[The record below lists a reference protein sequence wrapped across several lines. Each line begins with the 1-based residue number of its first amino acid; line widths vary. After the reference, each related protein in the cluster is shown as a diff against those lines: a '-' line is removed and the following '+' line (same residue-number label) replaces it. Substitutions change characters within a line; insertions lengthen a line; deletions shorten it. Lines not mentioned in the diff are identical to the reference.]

1 MKKYRRVLLK
11 ISGESLAGKKEDGIL
26 SVEMLNSY
34 ADVISKVVELGVEM
48 GIVIGAGNIYRG
60 KIGESIGI
68 ERTTGDYMGMIATV
82 INSLALQNVLEAR
95 GVDTRVM
102 TAIPMNAVAEP
113 YIKRRAVRHLEKK
126 RVVIF
131 GGGTGNPFFSTDTAA
146 ALRANEIEA
155 EVILMAKNG
164 VDGVYSADPRKNKD
178 AILYKH
184 ISFEDVLQQ
193 HLQVMDTTAVSL
205 CMDNNIEIKVFNMT
219 DTDNL
224 IKVVN
229 GEDIGTTISK

>member
-1 MKKYRRVLLK
+1 
-11 ISGESLAGKKEDGIL
+11 
-26 SVEMLNSY
+26 
-34 ADVISKVVELGVEM
+34 
-48 GIVIGAGNIYRG
+48 
-60 KIGESIGI
+60 
-68 ERTTGDYMGMIATV
+68 
-82 INSLALQNVLEAR
+82 
-95 GVDTRVM
+95 
-102 TAIPMNAVAEP
+102 
-113 YIKRRAVRHLEKK
+113 
-126 RVVIF
+126 
-131 GGGTGNPFFSTDTAA
+131 
-146 ALRANEIEA
+146 
-155 EVILMAKNG
+155 MAKNG